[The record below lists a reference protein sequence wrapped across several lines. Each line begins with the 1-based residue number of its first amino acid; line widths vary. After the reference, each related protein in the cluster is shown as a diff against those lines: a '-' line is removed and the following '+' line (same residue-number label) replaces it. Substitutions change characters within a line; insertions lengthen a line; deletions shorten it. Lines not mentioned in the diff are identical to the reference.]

1 MVRYEASIRKAIEKR
16 AIPRGVMRTI
26 HNALQALDATRD
38 FRLFDVKEL
47 SGEYNKVYFRLR
59 KGKYRAIF
67 YIDSGDLYVVSVA
80 KRDEVYRLW
89 E

>member
-1 MVRYEASIRKAIEKR
+1 
-16 AIPRGVMRTI
+16 MRTI
-26 HNALQALDATRD
+26 HNALQALDETRD

-47 SGEYNKVYFRLR
+47 SGEYNHVYFRLR

-67 YIDSGDLYVVSVA
+67 YVEGADFYVVSVA

>member
-1 MVRYEASIRKAIEKR
+1 MVRYEASVRKAIEKR
-16 AIPRGVMRTI
+16 TIPRQVMRTI
-26 HNALQALDATRD
+26 HNALEALDATRD

-47 SGEYNKVYFRLR
+47 RGDYNHVYYRLR
-59 KGKYRAIF
+59 KGKFRAIF
-67 YIDSGDLYVVSVA
+67 YIDNGDLYVVSVA